1 LRLNGKKAG
10 IFWKKR
16 ENWGIAVA
24 GATDTAKSATDIL
37 LTKSWLS
44 IIIINAIQEV
54 AKYSS
59 T

>member
-1 LRLNGKKAG
+1 M
-10 IFWKKR
+10 
-16 ENWGIAVA
+16 WGIAVA

-44 IIIINAIQEV
+44 IIIIIINAIQEV